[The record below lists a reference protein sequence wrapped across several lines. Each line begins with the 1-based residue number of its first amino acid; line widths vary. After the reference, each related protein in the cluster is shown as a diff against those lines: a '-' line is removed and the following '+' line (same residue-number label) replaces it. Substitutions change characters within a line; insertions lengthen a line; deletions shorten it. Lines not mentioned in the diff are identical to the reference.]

1 MKGLTCLKRDFI
13 SEPFNLQCGI
23 SNRNQSAFEV
33 SCMSFGNGIDVL
45 QRLSE
50 HRSLPGLRFWHFW
63 SLPRLLSLQF
73 ADLVHSFGPLRV
85 ENNIISWNYPQLD
98 RGYALA

>member
-45 QRLSE
+45 
-50 HRSLPGLRFWHFW
+50 
-63 SLPRLLSLQF
+63 
-73 ADLVHSFGPLRV
+73 
-85 ENNIISWNYPQLD
+85 
-98 RGYALA
+98 